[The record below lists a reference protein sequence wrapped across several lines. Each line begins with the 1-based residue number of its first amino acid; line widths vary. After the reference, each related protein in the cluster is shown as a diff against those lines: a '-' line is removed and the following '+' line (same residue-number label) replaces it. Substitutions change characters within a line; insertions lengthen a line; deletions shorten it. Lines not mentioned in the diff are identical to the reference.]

1 MCILSYYFVIRCC
14 IILIQGML
22 INTAA
27 FFFIIL
33 WQWLQIED
41 TDDYFLQLK
50 NVRHS
55 KIQSQNRSKTLQD
68 KIIYFHC
75 CNVQSVL
82 AVRYKEFENIKGI
95 MRIRKSKKNRQ
106 HNGPKTKD
114 MIYSTEYDIRSGV
127 KGRNT

>member
-1 MCILSYYFVIRCC
+1 M
-14 IILIQGML
+14 
-22 INTAA
+22 
-27 FFFIIL
+27 
-33 WQWLQIED
+33 QIED
-41 TDDYFLQLK
+41 ADDYFLQLK
-50 NVRHS
+50 NVRQS

-75 CNVQSVL
+75 RNVQSVL

-95 MRIRKSKKNRQ
+95 IRIRKWKKNRQ